1 MFCTRGLNGRG
12 SLTVQDRIAPGW
24 PLDGFELVK
33 FKAKKK
39 GLILL
44 QGCQMTADLMTFA
57 DLPTSILRPLT
68 MSEVSAIVG
77 AKRGRIARMI
87 NNGFIPKS
95 ALARPKKNMP
105 KRTAPLLKPVAC
117 PMAYFDLTTGPL
129 LSTKMRLRMIREI
142 GEIVRERSANRP
154 FEEGV
159 LRIDLPKSI
168 AETVLKMLNLAAAE
182 ANFVFDPE
190 IRGGLPVLR
199 GTRIGVYEI
208 ADLCTLDQIDKIV
221 ERFPS
226 LTAKHLEQA
235 SLYAKAH
242 PLKSKKR

>member
-1 MFCTRGLNGRG
+1 
-12 SLTVQDRIAPGW
+12 
-24 PLDGFELVK
+24 
-33 FKAKKK
+33 
-39 GLILL
+39 
-44 QGCQMTADLMTFA
+44 MTADLMTFA
-57 DLPTSILRPLT
+57 DLPTPILRPLT

-105 KRTAPLLKPVAC
+105 KRTAPLLQPVAC

-129 LSTKMRLRMIREI
+129 LSTRMRLRMIREI

-168 AETVLKMLNLAAAE
+168 AETVSKMADLAAAE
-182 ANFVFDPE
+182 SDVVLDSE

-199 GTRIGVYEI
+199 GTRISVYEI
-208 ADLCTLDQIDKIV
+208 ADLLTLDPIHEILMS
-221 ERFPS
+221 FPS
-226 LTAKHLEQA
+226 LTAKHLKQA

-242 PLKSKKR
+242 PLKSKQS